1 MEERALEIIQIM
13 LKSRNP
19 EANLA
24 VEDVVI
30 EKVTQGTQV
39 PAKAYLIGDVLA
51 IFTSRAKLL
60 EQEIR
65 GINAAVG
72 SSQYA
77 GRPRIIVSLSRP
89 SENVEKHIKSLAKDG
104 IQFFHI
110 QQLQF
115 ELPTHRMYMPHRILK
130 EDERTAVFN
139 MFKISNPENQL
150 PWIDSQDPPIK
161 WIGAKPG
168 DVVEVTRHSDAAG
181 PSLYYRYV
189 VEDVNV
195 AQ

>member
-1 MEERALEIIQIM
+1 MEERALDIIKIM
-13 LKSRNP
+13 LKRRNP
-19 EANLA
+19 EANVS

-30 EKVTQGTQV
+30 EKVTQGAQT
-39 PAKAYLIGDVLA
+39 PARAYRIGDVLV
-51 IFTSRAKLL
+51 IFTARAKLL

-65 GINAAVG
+65 NINAAVVA
-72 SSQYA
+72 SEYA
-77 GRPRIIVSLSRP
+77 GRPRIMVSLSPP
-89 SENVEKHIKSLAKDG
+89 SENVERHIKSLAKDG

-110 QQLQF
+110 QELQF
-115 ELPTHRMYMPHRILK
+115 DLPTHRMFMPHRILK

-139 MFKISNPENQL
+139 AYKISDPENQL

-161 WIGAKPG
+161 WAGAKPG
-168 DVVEVTRHSDAAG
+168 DVVEVTRHSDSAG

-189 VEDVNV
+189 VEDVNI